1 MRTTTCKKCGKT
13 CCFTQTVNYIA
24 ICDAC
29 FSTIEC
35 ECEYGFGPITPC
47 EIYVGGKEVAKIV
60 GGPSYRLESDTLN
73 LHMDLQSGYEKLAVY
88 AEATDVVVAAWKK
101 AAMTSPLVASP
112 MMRLFEID
120 LQDYDPTSKV
130 FRRPSAR
137 GIILV
142 GNRIAMVYSKKE
154 KYYKFPGGGIHE
166 DEDQKVALCR
176 EVQEETGLVVVP
188 ETIVPFGSVL
198 RRQRSD
204 RDADT
209 IFEQENFYYTC
220 QVEEEVASQNLDEY
234 EKEAEFVLEYTDIDH
249 AIAVN
254 AAYRSD
260 VFFNEVMIS
269 REKRVLEIVKERLL

>member
-1 MRTTTCKKCGKT
+1 MDKLTCGK
-13 CCFTQTVNYIA
+13 CRQAFSIPQT
-24 ICDAC
+24 D
-29 FSTIEC
+29 
-35 ECEYGFGPITPC
+35 
-47 EIYVGGKEVAKIV
+47 
-60 GGPSYRLESDTLN
+60 
-73 LHMDLQSGYEKLAVY
+73 MD
-88 AEATDVVVAAWKK
+88 
-101 AAMTSPLVASP
+101 
-112 MMRLFEID
+112 RLFEID
-120 LQDYDPTSKV
+120 LRDYDPESKV

-137 GIILV
+137 GIILS
-142 GNRIAMVYSKKE
+142 GNKIALVYSKKE